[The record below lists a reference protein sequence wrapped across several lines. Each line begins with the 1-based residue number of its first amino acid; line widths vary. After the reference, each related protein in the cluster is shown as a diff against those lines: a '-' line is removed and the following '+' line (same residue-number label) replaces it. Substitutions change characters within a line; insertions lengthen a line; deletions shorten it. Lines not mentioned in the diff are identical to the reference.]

1 VPLEGTCL
9 LLTWVLLTAC
19 ARSVPTPPSTGL
31 PPAQITHA
39 STHDGWDL
47 QLRHFPNEG
56 PPVLLMHGMGTNH
69 YNWDYAEEISLAAYL
84 QSRGWDV
91 WIASMRGDM
100 GSTAPPRRGASTYTF
115 DDIANYDVP
124 AIVESVLAQS
134 PYEQLFWV
142 GHSMG
147 GMLLYTALTR
157 DPTPIAAG
165 VSIASPA
172 TFAEQ
177 QPVHQ
182 VASTASRFIPAYGT
196 TQSRATYA
204 AIDAVFEFNPM
215 VQLLSNPENLDLEL
229 AQGLSDVG
237 MGDVSRGM
245 VRQVHVWLSTG
256 DFVTMEGEPWLTPV
270 EVPVLVLAGSVDR
283 VAPQA
288 NVTAACKVLPQCEV
302 RILGTQSGLS
312 TEYGHI
318 DLVVGMTAR
327 IEVYPQI
334 HHWLKAQ
341 AALPPG
347 DGSGVQPL

>member
-1 VPLEGTCL
+1 M
-9 LLTWVLLTAC
+9 TWVLLTAC
-19 ARSVPTPPSTGL
+19 AHPVLTPPSTGL
-31 PPAQITHA
+31 PPAEITYA
-39 STHDGWDL
+39 STQDGWVL
-47 QLRHFPNEG
+47 PLRHFPNEG

-91 WIASMRGDM
+91 WVASMRGDM
-100 GSTAPPRRGASTYTF
+100 GSTAPPRRGASTYSF

-124 AIVESVLAQS
+124 AIIESVLAQS
-134 PYEQLFWV
+134 PHEQLFWV

-147 GMLLYTALTR
+147 GMLLYTALTSN
-157 DPTPIAAG
+157 PAPIAAG

-177 QPVHQ
+177 EPVHH
-182 VASTASRFIPAYGT
+182 VASTASGLIPAYGT

-204 AIDAVFEFNPM
+204 AIGAVFEFNPM

-237 MGDVSRGM
+237 LGDVSRGM

-256 DFVTMEGEPWLTPV
+256 DFVDMNGKPWLTPV
-270 EVPVLVLAGSVDR
+270 QVPVLVLGGSVDR
-283 VAPQA
+283 VAPPA
-288 NVTAACKVLPQCEV
+288 NVAAACAVLPNCEF
-302 RILGTQSGLS
+302 RLLGTESGLS

-318 DLVVGMTAR
+318 DLVVGVTAR

-334 HHWLKAQ
+334 HLWLKALDRPPTRDGGD
-341 AALPPG
+341 ALP
-347 DGSGVQPL
+347 L